1 MTVKELINR
10 LQKLENQDAEIV
22 LEDSALGLAVKL
34 SSINEKSN
42 WEKGS
47 IDLCGSK
54 VPDGEDPW
62 FDDEDEEEE

>member
-62 FDDEDEEEE
+62 FDDDEEEE

>member
-22 LEDSALGLAVKL
+22 LEDSTLGLAVKL

-54 VPDGEDPW
+54 TPDGEDPW
-62 FDDEDEEEE
+62 FDDDDEEE

>member
-22 LEDSALGLAVKL
+22 LEDSTLGLAVKL
-34 SSINEKSN
+34 SAINEKSN

-54 VPDGEDPW
+54 IPDGENPW
-62 FDDEDEEEE
+62 LDDDEEEE